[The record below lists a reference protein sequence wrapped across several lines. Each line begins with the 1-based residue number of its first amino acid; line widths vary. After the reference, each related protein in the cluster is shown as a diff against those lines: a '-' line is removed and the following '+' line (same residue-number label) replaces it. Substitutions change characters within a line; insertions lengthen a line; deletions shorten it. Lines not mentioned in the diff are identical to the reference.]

1 MFGLNIFSSTQKIKQ
16 KSNFL
21 VISGSS
27 LHFLSRCSKFFSKK
41 RIHNTFQIR
50 IEKTQTT
57 RFFNNE
63 DKFVDFRTKWIVLP
77 YSKLFSKET
86 KYIEAK
92 LHPFSGKQEYNK
104 TNSTRNICNILV
116 FFPLAECET
125 YHFSHRKRKTV
136 RKERQLWSERLPVTH
151 DSRGHRSTC

>member
-1 MFGLNIFSSTQKIKQ
+1 MFGLNIFSTQIIKQ

-50 IEKTQTT
+50 VEKTQTT
-57 RFFNNE
+57 RFFKNE
-63 DKFVDFRTKWIVLP
+63 DKFVDFRTKWSVLP
-77 YSKLFSKET
+77 YSKLFSEET
-86 KYIEAK
+86 KYNEAK

-104 TNSTRNICNILV
+104 TNNTRKCIRIINKFLV
-116 FFPLAECET
+116 FFVCQHSCRVSVLCA
-125 YHFSHRKRKTV
+125 HFLLYQYRKR
-136 RKERQLWSERLPVTH
+136 Q
-151 DSRGHRSTC
+151 